1 MGNLG
6 NRKLYED
13 IIFIIARNVRSLV
26 ERLGCRSL
34 NESVDYN
41 DLLSGFLYET
51 GCNVRCYLMNLDEG
65 RNEYWTEDEI
75 RKYIEDND
83 IKTRTGLWAK
93 SGGAYVAARRLG
105 ILDDFFKKYA
115 QSDQSVKW
123 TEESIR
129 QFVKDNNI
137 KTRSELDAKA
147 KGVYGAARRLGI
159 LDDLF
164 GKREIKWT
172 EESIRQFVKDN
183 NIKTRKELATKSGGA
198 YNIANKLGILDDLF
212 GEEKYTQRTKWTE
225 ESIRQFVEDN
235 DIKTRS
241 ELQAKSAG
249 AYGAARKLGI
259 IAKLFP
265 EDKRVLMPS
274 IH

>member
-1 MGNLG
+1 MGNLE

-34 NESVDYN
+34 NESADYN
-41 DLLSGFLYET
+41 GLLSDFMYET
-51 GCNVRCYLMNLDEG
+51 GHNVKYYLRGLNEG
-65 RNEYWTEDEI
+65 RHEYWTEDEI

-83 IKTRTGLWAK
+83 IKTRTGLQAK
-93 SGGAYVAARRLG
+93 SGGAYAAARRLD
-105 ILDDFFKKYA
+105 ILDDLFKKYA
-115 QSDQSVKW
+115 QNVQSIKW
-123 TEESIR
+123 TEETIR
-129 QFVKDNNI
+129 QFVEDNDI

-164 GKREIKWT
+164 GEKTQWT
-172 EESIRQFVKDN
+172 EESVRQYVKDN
-183 NIKTRKELATKSGGA
+183 NIKTRKELATKASGA
-198 YNIANKLGILDDLF
+198 YKVANKLGVLDNLF
-212 GEEKYTQRTKWTE
+212 GEEKYTQKIKWTE

-235 DIKTRS
+235 NIKTRS

-265 EDKRVLMPS
+265 VDKRVLMPS
-274 IH
+274 IR

>member
-34 NESVDYN
+34 NESADYN
-41 DLLSGFLYET
+41 GFLSDFMYET

-137 KTRSELDAKA
+137 KTR
-147 KGVYGAARRLGI
+147 
-159 LDDLF
+159 
-164 GKREIKWT
+164 
-172 EESIRQFVKDN
+172 
-183 NIKTRKELATKSGGA
+183 KELATKAGGA
-198 YNIANKLGILDDLF
+198 YNLANKLGILDDLF
-212 GEEKYTQRTKWTE
+212 GEEKYTQKIKWTE
-225 ESIRQFVEDN
+225 ESVRQYVKDN
-235 DIKTRS
+235 NIKTRS